1 MANLV
6 RSQAMSVYGVGV
18 PLVFLRV
25 IGCCLSTGLLG
36 GCCNCH
42 WVVWWAMVV
51 RKTVQGTGD
60 VGLRCALHWHVT
72 SAWGYHCSL
81 PVVESDCRVACA
93 KWARQWLAAGWV
105 VDGVSQV

>member
-42 WVVWWAMVV
+42 WVVRWAMVV
-51 RKTVQGTGD
+51 RITVQGTGV
-60 VGLRCALHWHVT
+60 VGLKCALHWHVT
-72 SAWGYHCSL
+72 SAWGCHCGL

-93 KWARQWLAAGWV
+93 K
-105 VDGVSQV
+105 